1 MLGKI
6 TSITKKA
13 RNMVKIGL
21 VIMAFI
27 KAINLLCDELEK
39 LEPKKEESD
48 E

>member
-1 MLGKI
+1 MIAKI

-13 RNMVKIGL
+13 RNVVKIGL
-21 VIMAFI
+21 IVMAFV
-27 KAINLLCDELEK
+27 KAITVLCDELEK